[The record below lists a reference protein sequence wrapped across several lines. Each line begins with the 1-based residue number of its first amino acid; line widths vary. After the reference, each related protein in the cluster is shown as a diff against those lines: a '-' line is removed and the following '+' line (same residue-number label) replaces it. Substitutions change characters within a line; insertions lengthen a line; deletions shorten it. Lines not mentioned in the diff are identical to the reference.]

1 MKVFSAKGDFDYA
14 WMNCVD
20 ADVCGLLNYVANDG
34 AYIDRSVPVALSV
47 GGYGRRGD
55 WVETDCPKNPA
66 YGTVVLSERAVAA
79 FGAMLTDAG
88 YLLDTT
94 LDAATR
100 YKLFICERQVD
111 ALDLERSDFT
121 RFRDGGVK
129 DVLRHELRADL
140 LADLDVF
147 RLKHRRSQVFVS
159 DRFVARAESHGLTG
173 FVFTELWSSDTGGVP
188 LTLPGIPIQQVPG
201 EFARDAR
208 KKRQA
213 LRKELARRAAAVAAT
228 PT

>member
-1 MKVFSAKGDFDYA
+1 MRVFSAKGDFDYA

-20 ADVCGLLNYVANDG
+20 ADVCGLLNHVVNDG
-34 AYIDRSVPVALSV
+34 AYIDRSLPVALSV
-47 GGYGRRGD
+47 GGYGARRGD
-55 WVETDCPKNPA
+55 WIETDCPKNPA
-66 YGTVVLSERAVAA
+66 YGTVLLSERSVAA

-88 YLLDTT
+88 YFLDTT

-100 YKLFICERQVD
+100 YKLFICEREID

-121 RFRDGGVK
+121 RFRSGNVK

-140 LADLDVF
+140 LAGLDVF

-159 DRFVARAESHGLTG
+159 DRFVALAEAHGLTG
-173 FVFTELWSSDTGGVP
+173 FIFTELWSSDAGGVP
-188 LTLPGIPIQQVPG
+188 LTLPGVPVQRVPG

-208 KKRQA
+208 KKRRA
-213 LRKELARRAAAVAAT
+213 LRKELARRAAATTA
-228 PT
+228 